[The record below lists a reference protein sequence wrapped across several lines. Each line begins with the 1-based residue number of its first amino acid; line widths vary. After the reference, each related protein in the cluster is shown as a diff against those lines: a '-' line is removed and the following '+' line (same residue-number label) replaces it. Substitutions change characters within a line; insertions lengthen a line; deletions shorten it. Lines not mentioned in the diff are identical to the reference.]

1 LEKLGLRPTEANF
14 VVDDQKD
21 EKLITDKTSLESR
34 IKILTH
40 RSEMV
45 IVKQLAVTAI
55 CIQIA

>member
-1 LEKLGLRPTEANF
+1 MEKLGLRPTEANF